1 MAHQHNN
8 PALRLAPVDDTNR
21 ASVLGLALSP
31 EQVNFVASN
40 GSSLDEASQDL
51 DAQPRAIMIGEQVVG
66 FLMYDAAVDDD
77 EATIYR
83 FMIDRAYQGNG
94 FGKTAL
100 RALLDEIGQLAH
112 VKRISICYEPDNEG
126 ARHLYRSAGFVEQG
140 LDEDGEMIA
149 NLLL

>member
-1 MAHQHNN
+1 MAHQQDNS
-8 PALRLAPVDDTNR
+8 ALRLLPVDDTNR
-21 ASVLGLALSP
+21 VLVLGLVLSP

-40 GSSLDEASQDL
+40 DSSLQEADHDV
-51 DAQPRAIMIGEQVVG
+51 DARPRAIMIGAQAVG

-83 FMIDRAYQGNG
+83 FMIDRAYQGKG
-94 FGKTAL
+94 YGKAAL
-100 RALLDEIGQLAH
+100 RAVLEEIRQLAH

-126 ARHLYRSAGFVEQG
+126 ARHLYGSAGFVEEG